1 MNLCLL
7 VVDHDIIDPFTVV
20 MVVKPEEIIGTS
32 AVLRFHLA
40 VILHIRDQNID
51 QFVVVLAD
59 LAKSHRII
67 VEGSFLIMLRYI
79 VMVQVDHR
87 LTHISEIKLNAGE
100 IRNHQT
106 GFPEHLLIIDTG
118 MSMNG
123 NRRNNLYRRILIKII
138 DLRADDRMKYIDDL
152 ITVSYT
158 HLTLPTN

>member
-51 QFVVVLAD
+51 QFVVVLTD

-67 VEGSFLIMLRYI
+67 VEGSFLIMLC
-79 VMVQVDHR
+79 
-87 LTHISEIKLNAGE
+87 ISCGAGRPPA
-100 IRNHQT
+100 IYAYKAKSN
-106 GFPEHLLIIDTG
+106 
-118 MSMNG
+118 
-123 NRRNNLYRRILIKII
+123 
-138 DLRADDRMKYIDDL
+138 
-152 ITVSYT
+152 
-158 HLTLPTN
+158 